1 MSDEVFDDDEDYYDD
16 YDLEEYED
24 FEDGSFKQNTCFTDF
39 DRAGISS
46 SDKKGVHYVDRNGNI
61 KNLPVFVS
69 IRREKYA
76 KNQNNALIDNSFNV
90 VIPKLTP
97 GNSNRGKVYPSE
109 EIVSGVLEKCVEDLT
124 PPDKRNYI
132 HDWNFKKRI
141 EKLEKVNDENGIPR
155 NIKVLYEKYQQYI
168 VPEKAINKI
177 MVNNSNAYISDGI
190 DGVAGMFVALDFS
203 NQILVNELLRKPVV
217 PYVLFKA
224 YVDKTDLEGF
234 YLLIDA
240 VFEFKDPKTGEP
252 CEPWIAGCKNEIFM
266 FKKSEDLKIKK
277 EKSKND
283 ECH

>member
-1 MSDEVFDDDEDYYDD
+1 MSDEVFDDYDDD

-39 DRAGISS
+39 DRAGITP
-46 SDKKGVHYVDRNGNI
+46 SDKKGVQYVDMNGRV

-69 IRREKYA
+69 IRREKYT
-76 KNQNNALIDNSFNV
+76 KKQNDSLIDKSFNI

-124 PPDKRNYI
+124 SPDKRNKL
-132 HDWNFKKRI
+132 HDWNFKNRI
-141 EKLEKVNDENGIPR
+141 EKLEKLNDENGIPR
-155 NIKVLYEKYQQYI
+155 NIKVLYTNYKQYL
-168 VPEKAINKI
+168 VPENAANKVIVDNSKAY
-177 MVNNSNAYISDGI
+177 VSDGI
-190 DGVAGMFVALDFS
+190 EGVAGMFVALDFN
-203 NQILVNELLRKPVV
+203 NQVLVNEILRRPIV

-224 YVDKTDLEGF
+224 RIDNSDLEGF

-240 VFEFKDPKTGEP
+240 MFEFKDPDTGEP
-252 CEPWIAGCKNEIFM
+252 CEPWISRCKNEIFM
-266 FKKSEDLKIKK
+266 FKKSNNLKVK

>member
-1 MSDEVFDDDEDYYDD
+1 MDDEVFDDYDEDYYND

-69 IRREKYA
+69 IRREKYT
-76 KNQNNALIDNSFNV
+76 KKQNNTLVDNSFNV
-90 VIPKLTP
+90 IIPKLTP

-124 PPDKRNYI
+124 PPDKRNKLR
-132 HDWNFKKRI
+132 DWNFKNRI
-141 EKLEKVNDENGIPR
+141 EKLEKSNDENGIPR
-155 NIKVLYEKYQQYI
+155 NIKVLYENYKQYL
-168 VPEKAINKI
+168 VPENAANKI
-177 MVNNSNAYISDGI
+177 IVNNSKAYISDGI
-190 DGVAGMFVALDFS
+190 DGVAGMFVALDFT
-203 NQILVNELLRKPVV
+203 NQVLVNELLRRPIV

-224 YVDKTDLEGF
+224 RVNNSDLEGF

-240 VFEFKDPKTGEP
+240 MFEFKDPNTGEP
-252 CEPWIAGCKNEIFM
+252 CEPWISGCKNEIFM
-266 FKKSEDLKIKK
+266 FKKSNDLKVK
-277 EKSKND
+277 EKSKK
-283 ECH
+283 